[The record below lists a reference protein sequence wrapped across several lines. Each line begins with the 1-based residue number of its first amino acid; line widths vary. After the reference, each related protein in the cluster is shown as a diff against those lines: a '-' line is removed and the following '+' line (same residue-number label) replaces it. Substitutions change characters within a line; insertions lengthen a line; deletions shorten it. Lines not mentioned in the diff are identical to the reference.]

1 MSARSPLD
9 AATLR
14 AAANAPT
21 RRDGVEVLVGFART
35 VRAAGVAADPE
46 RVRMFLAA
54 AAELGAD
61 RREDTYWAGR
71 LALCS
76 APQELAR
83 YDAAFAAYFGAEQPV
98 PGRRR
103 PRVDVERAVGVPDT
117 ASAPPRGD
125 ERDGEARVAAAD
137 RTEILRRRDIASLDP
152 AARAELRRLLALLR
166 PAAPTRRTRRR
177 RPARHGRIDRTRT
190 VRAALRTG
198 ELDRLHRAA
207 RTVRPRRLV
216 LLLDVSGSMAPYA
229 DALLRLGHAAVRRR
243 RGTEVF
249 TVGTRL
255 TRISR
260 ELGHTDPDRALAAA
274 SAVVPDFSG
283 GTRLGDQLH
292 AFLTHWGRRGVAR
305 GAVVVIASD
314 GWERGDP
321 EPLAVSMARLHR
333 LAHRVIWVNPHRA
346 RDGYQPL
353 AAGMAAAL
361 PYVDDFVA
369 GHSLAAL
376 EELCALLVDERG
388 AR

>member
-1 MSARSPLD
+1 MAGRGPLD
-9 AATLR
+9 AATVR
-14 AAANAPT
+14 AAVAAPT
-21 RRDGVEVLVGFART
+21 RRDGVETLVAFART
-35 VRAAGVAADPE
+35 VRAAGVPADPG
-46 RVRMFLAA
+46 RVQAFLTA

-61 RREDTYWAGR
+61 ARPATYWAGR
-71 LALCS
+71 LTLCS
-76 APQELAR
+76 APEELAR
-83 YDAAFAAYFGAEQPV
+83 YDAAFTAYFDCEQPP

-103 PRVDVERAVGVPDT
+103 PDVDVERAVGLPGPDEV
-117 ASAPPRGD
+117 PPRREESDD
-125 ERDGEARVAAAD
+125 EPRIAAAD
-137 RTEILRRRDIASLDP
+137 RTEILRRRDIAALDP

-198 ELDRLHRAA
+198 EFDRLRYTD
-207 RTVRPRRLV
+207 RVVRPRRLV

-229 DALLRLGHAAVRRR
+229 DALLRFGHAAVRRR
-243 RGTEVF
+243 RGAEVF
-249 TVGTRL
+249 TIGTRL

-260 ELGHTDPDRALAAA
+260 ELAHTDPNRALAAA
-274 SAVVPDFSG
+274 SAAVPDFSG

-292 AFLTHWGRRGVAR
+292 AFLEGWGRRGVAR
-305 GAVVVIASD
+305 GAVLVIASD

-321 EPLAVSMARLHR
+321 DRLAVGMARLHR

-346 RDGYQPL
+346 REGYQPL

-388 AR
+388 TG

>member
-1 MSARSPLD
+1 MAARGVPD
-9 AATLR
+9 ATTVR
-14 AAANAPT
+14 AALAAPV
-21 RRDGVEVLVGFART
+21 RRDGVATLVAFART
-35 VRAAGVAADPE
+35 VRAAGVGADPG
-46 RVRMFLAA
+46 RVQAFLTA

-61 RREDTYWAGR
+61 GRSGTYWAGR
-71 LALCS
+71 LTLCS
-76 APQELAR
+76 AREELAR
-83 YDAAFAAYFGAEQPV
+83 YDAAFTAYFGCEQP
-98 PGRRR
+98 PAGRRR
-103 PRVDVERAVGVPDT
+103 PGVDVERAVGLPG
-117 ASAPPRGD
+117 SEQAPP
-125 ERDGEARVAAAD
+125 ERDEHGAEPRVAAAD
-137 RTEILRRRDIASLDP
+137 RTEVLRRRDIALLDP

-166 PAAPTRRTRRR
+166 PAAPMRRTRRR
-177 RPARHGRIDRTRT
+177 RPARHGRIDRART

-198 ELDRLHRAA
+198 EIDRLRYAE
-207 RTVRPRRLV
+207 RVVRPRRLV

-229 DALLRLGHAAVRRR
+229 DALLRFGHAAARRR

-249 TVGTRL
+249 TIGTRL

-274 SAVVPDFSG
+274 SAAVPDFSG

-292 AFLTHWGRRGVAR
+292 AFLADWGRRGVAR

-314 GWERGDP
+314 GWERG
-321 EPLAVSMARLHR
+321 EPDRLAVGMARLHR

-346 RDGYQPL
+346 REGYQPL

-376 EELCALLVDERG
+376 EELCALLVDERRTG
-388 AR
+388 

>member
-1 MSARSPLD
+1 MASPRPLD
-9 AATLR
+9 AATVR
-14 AAANAPT
+14 AAAAAPT
-21 RRDGVEVLVGFART
+21 RRDGVETLVAFART
-35 VRAAGVAADPE
+35 VRAAGVAADPG
-46 RVRMFLAA
+46 RVQVFLAA

-61 RREDTYWAGR
+61 GRAGTYWAGR

-76 APQELAR
+76 GPQELAR
-83 YDAAFAAYFGAEQPV
+83 YDAAFTAYFGCEQPP

-103 PRVDVERAVGVPDT
+103 PAVDIERAVGLPGT
-117 ASAPPRGD
+117 EQAPESGASEHEP
-125 ERDGEARVAAAD
+125 RVAAAD
-137 RTEILRRRDIASLDP
+137 RTEVLRRRDIAALDP
-152 AARAELRRLLALLR
+152 AGRAELRRLLALLR
-166 PAAPTRRTRRR
+166 PAAPMRRTRRR

-198 ELDRLHRAA
+198 EVDRLRHTERV
-207 RTVRPRRLV
+207 VRPRRLV

-249 TVGTRL
+249 TIGTRL

-292 AFLTHWGRRGVAR
+292 AFLAGWGRRGVAR

-321 EPLAVSMARLHR
+321 DRLAVGMARLHR

-346 RDGYQPL
+346 REGYQPL
-353 AAGMAAAL
+353 AGGMAAAL

-376 EELCALLVDERG
+376 EELCALLVDERRTG
-388 AR
+388 

>member
-1 MSARSPLD
+1 M
-9 AATLR
+9 R
-14 AAANAPT
+14 AALGVPV
-21 RRDGVEVLVGFART
+21 RRDAVETLVGFART
-35 VRAAGVAADPE
+35 VRAAGVAADPQ
-46 RVRMFLAA
+46 RVRTFLTA

-61 RREDTYWAGR
+61 QRYGVYWAGR

-76 APQELAR
+76 APDELPR
-83 YDAAFAAYFGAEQPV
+83 YEAAFTAYFGCEQAP

-103 PRVDVERAVGVPDT
+103 PSVDVERAVGLPGPDEPREQD
-117 ASAPPRGD
+117 AP
-125 ERDGEARVAAAD
+125 DGEPRVAAAD
-137 RTEILRRRDIASLDP
+137 RTEILRRRDIAGLDP

-177 RPARHGRIDRTRT
+177 RPARHGRLDRTRT

-198 ELDRLHRAA
+198 EFARLRHTE

-229 DALLRLGHAAVRRR
+229 DALLRFGHAAARRR
-243 RGTEVF
+243 RGAEVF

-260 ELGHTDPDRALAAA
+260 ELGHFDPDRALAAA

-321 EPLAVSMARLHR
+321 EPLAVAMARLHR
-333 LAHRVIWVNPHRA
+333 LAHRVIWVNPHVA

-361 PYVDDFVA
+361 PYVDHFVA

-376 EELCALLVDERG
+376 EELCALLVDERRTG
-388 AR
+388 